1 MPKWSK
7 FAKLT
12 FFDIFYELLS
22 IQNVNV
28 ARFARNVEWD
38 ILGDFSNNVRDPA
51 SQIVPGNGPPLP
63 LLSLSLPLHSL
74 EDPLVKKATFIHI
87 LALVRLFSIHSLQRS
102 PRKRP
107 PLVPKQST
115 VSANF
120 YPWPRQQKQPFDLFL
135 PSNDLLH
142 INKHKNKKIH
152 CYQETFIHLWNK

>member
-1 MPKWSK
+1 MVKNSPNWPFLIFLWTFVHSK
-7 FAKLT
+7 CKRSSLRSQCWMRHFRW
-12 FFDIFYELLS
+12 FFK
-22 IQNVNV
+22 QC
-28 ARFARNVEWD
+28 ARSC
-38 ILGDFSNNVRDPA
+38 FSNCSWKWP
-51 SQIVPGNGPPLP
+51 STSSTF
-63 LLSLSLPLHSL
+63 SLSLPLHSL